1 MGRGKGKGNGHGGGG
16 GEGGGGMLHA
26 QRSALQA
33 TLTENVIK
41 LQAQELQY
49 YSGNYSMIGT
59 MSSILAGFA
68 FTGGLSASTA
78 YNGWLTPWL
87 TEVRCARRGV
97 VASNDV
103 LANTH
108 KKDSLCCICHCARG
122 PGQLGDEDDHCP
134 LLLLVRRALIWL
146 LPHLHARCARATK
159 QRRRAARVCRLLA
172 RV

>member
-1 MGRGKGKGNGHGGGG
+1 MGRGKGKGIGHGGGG

-87 TEVRCARRGV
+87 TEVRLCATRSRRV
-97 VASNDV
+97 ERYPRQHTQKILTLSH
-103 LANTH
+103 L
-108 KKDSLCCICHCARG
+108 SLRSR
-122 PGQLGDEDDHCP
+122 P
-134 LLLLVRRALIWL
+134 RS
-146 LPHLHARCARATK
+146 T
-159 QRRRAARVCRLLA
+159 RRRR
-172 RV
+172 